1 MQYMRPAKTG
11 GVHGK
16 VSEHHVKVDKVHGKV
31 YEHHVKAGG
40 VHDNFG

>member
-16 VSEHHVKVDKVHGKV
+16 VSEHHVK
-31 YEHHVKAGG
+31 AGG
-40 VHDNFG
+40 VHGMVT